1 MPPPEDQAAEPRAR
15 RAPRRPED
23 AVVAA
28 VVALGGGLRAA
39 GLRVT
44 VDQEI
49 LLCRGLGEI
58 DVRRRDQMYWAAR
71 ATLLGRPDE
80 VGAFDLVFERFWE
93 GRTPWPEEARS
104 EHGESDPRM
113 PAPQHG
119 GDSLPQFRQGGRSSP
134 LLDGQASKASQEIP
148 SAGSESQDPAERREP
163 RGLLAAYSPEE
174 VLAEPE
180 VFDYARDELTAV
192 RRLAEELRA
201 SVPERRSRRLQ
212 PSRRGGRLDLRRT
225 VRRSLTTD
233 GELLRPARSAPSRT
247 PRRIVFLCDV
257 SGSMDR
263 YSRAL
268 LAALGGVAGS
278 GIRGAEAFVFA
289 TRLTRLTQALGR
301 HDTAAALEQARAAVT
316 DWSGGTR
323 IGQVVADFNATHGR
337 RGLARGAIV
346 VVVSDG
352 WDRGDPDLLG
362 RELARLRLQ
371 CRRLV
376 WLNPRP
382 VGIQG
387 QPLAVGMRAALPH
400 VDDFVP
406 AHDARAVA
414 ELARVLAGLGS
425 GRPVRRQRAAAAR

>member
-1 MPPPEDQAAEPRAR
+1 M
-15 RAPRRPED
+15 
-23 AVVAA
+23 
-28 VVALGGGLRAA
+28 ALGGGLRAA

-49 LLCRGLGEI
+49 VLCRGLGEI
-58 DVRRRDQMYWAAR
+58 DVRSRDQVYWAAR
-71 ATLLGRPDE
+71 ATLLGGPEE
-80 VGAFDLVFERFWE
+80 VAPFDLVFGRFWE
-93 GRTPWPEEARS
+93 GLAPWPEKGRS

-119 GDSLPQFRQGGRSSP
+119 GDSLPQYRKGGRSSP
-134 LLDGQASKASQEIP
+134 LVDGQASRASREIP
-148 SAGSESQDPAERREP
+148 SAGSESEDPAEQREH

-174 VLAEPE
+174 VLSAAETL
-180 VFDYARDELTAV
+180 DYAREELTAV

-201 SVPERRSRRLQ
+201 SVPERRCRRLT

-225 VRRSLTTD
+225 IRRSLKTD
-233 GELLRPARSAPSRT
+233 GELLRPARSAPSRI
-247 PRRIVFLCDV
+247 PRRLVFLCDV

-278 GIRGAEAFVFA
+278 QTKAEAFVFA
-289 TRLTRLTQALGR
+289 TRLTRLTRALGR
-301 HDTAAALEQARAAVT
+301 HDTAAALERARAEVT

-352 WDRGDPDLLG
+352 WDRGNPDLLG

-382 VGIQG
+382 VGLGG

-406 AHDARAVA
+406 AHDPRAVA
-414 ELARVLAGLGS
+414 ELARVLAGLGP
-425 GRPVRRQRAAAAR
+425 GRPVRRQRAAVGP